1 MTQLKVMQLKMQH
14 ATNTHKEYGLRMFI
28 LYKMDL
34 KTNSITRDKEEYF
47 IMVKRSIH
55 KGKKNSPTKLGVI
68 PG

>member
-14 ATNTHKEYGLRMFI
+14 ATNTHKEYGLPMLI
-28 LYKMDL
+28 SYKMDL